1 MALAVPQGH
10 GKELA
15 LAAGMAKPARDA
27 RSDKIVSS
35 ARTFFAITKTSQ
47 GLLLLQ
53 SERSATSM
61 IDRLRSYVVPG
72 KRSSRIALR
81 NCQRKRP
88 QGLKPHDGCVF
99 RHG

>member
-1 MALAVPQGH
+1 
-10 GKELA
+10 
-15 LAAGMAKPARDA
+15 MAKPTRDA
-27 RSDKIVSS
+27 RSGKIVSS

-53 SERSATSM
+53 SERNATSM

-72 KRSSRIALR
+72 KS
-81 NCQRKRP
+81 QRKRP